1 MPGLEASGAPLHATT
16 LLSTARAEHRGG
28 KSRLAR
34 WELLTARV
42 LCLFAGTTG
51 VYPRAYRKG
60 TLTGTAGSSRTTGN
74 RGDGGGDRDLCRY
87 GVGGNVTFQVSAA
100 VAIGGRHT
108 HRLD

>member
-1 MPGLEASGAPLHATT
+1 MPGLEASGAPLHAAT

-60 TLTGTAGSSRTTGN
+60 TRSRV
-74 RGDGGGDRDLCRY
+74 RHWASCQMPMVLHIMPKR
-87 GVGGNVTFQVSAA
+87 VSAHYA
-100 VAIGGRHT
+100 AIMLEACAHFMP
-108 HRLD
+108 DYAENF

>member
-1 MPGLEASGAPLHATT
+1 MPGLEASGAPLHAAT

-60 TLTGTAGSSRTTGN
+60 TRSRVRRVARAEHRGSKSQLVAFFEIALLRHHLIPRAANRTITPVKLY
-74 RGDGGGDRDLCRY
+74 R
-87 GVGGNVTFQVSAA
+87 
-100 VAIGGRHT
+100 
-108 HRLD
+108 

>member
-1 MPGLEASGAPLHATT
+1 MPGLEASGAPLHAAT

-60 TLTGTAGSSRTTGN
+60 TRSRVRRVARAEHRGSKSQ
-74 RGDGGGDRDLCRY
+74 L
-87 GVGGNVTFQVSAA
+87 
-100 VAIGGRHT
+100 VAKLPVVWGGRRAPPLIAST
-108 HRLD
+108 GSACRRPA

>member
-1 MPGLEASGAPLHATT
+1 MPGLEPSGAPLHAAT

-51 VYPRAYRKG
+51 VYPRAYHKG
-60 TLTGTAGSSRTTGN
+60 TLTGLASGAMR
-74 RGDGGGDRDLCRY
+74 RALIIR
-87 GVGGNVTFQVSAA
+87 A
-100 VAIGGRHT
+100 VICIV
-108 HRLD
+108 